1 MTARVHHRRTSPSS
15 SKSITLALLKRGGRG
30 LRIPL
35 RTRTPSSEFFLVA
48 LQANKSENGNEKRTR
63 NNGQDDDPRW
73 PRESAQS
80 LIPSRTMRHVEQ
92 SLESI
97 SVLSPRSRPSSAIQR
112 LDETCRL
119 RRRPPSITT
128 PFFFSATQTV
138 YVRTRNSTVPRVP
151 IPHAARKYRPEP
163 MRGPNL
169 KCRRVGGLGARGK
182 TARQVFFRGS
192 EEGSRRQWLGRAGLR
207 MRGCGAAGRVGLD
220 LGLIERARSSLIG
233 VRRCGRAWLS
243 AGGGLWGDGQ

>member
-1 MTARVHHRRTSPSS
+1 MRERALMTARVHHRRTSPSS

-128 PFFFSATQTV
+128 PFFFF
-138 YVRTRNSTVPRVP
+138 PR
-151 IPHAARKYRPEP
+151 RKPFTYALE
-163 MRGPNL
+163 
-169 KCRRVGGLGARGK
+169 
-182 TARQVFFRGS
+182 TARCQ
-192 EEGSRRQWLGRAGLR
+192 GSRSHMQ
-207 MRGCGAAGRVGLD
+207 RVN
-220 LGLIERARSSLIG
+220 IARS
-233 VRRCGRAWLS
+233 RCA
-243 AGGGLWGDGQ
+243 API

>member
-182 TARQVFFRGS
+182 NCEAGFFSWIG
-192 EEGSRRQWLGRAGLR
+192 RRVAAAVVGQGGGADAGL
-207 MRGCGAAGRVGLD
+207 RGCGAGGVGF
-220 LGLIERARSSLIG
+220 G
-233 VRRCGRAWLS
+233 VN
-243 AGGGLWGDGQ
+243 